1 VAVLHVLV
9 VDDEPAVCRLVQR
22 TLERAGFPVVIANG
36 GAEAL
41 ELLRAHKEVG
51 LILLDLVMPG
61 MDGWRFRHAQQQDPR
76 LAAIPTIIVTGA
88 PLPPAVR
95 DELQASEYIAK
106 PFTPEQLV
114 AAVRAATQSTTEPGT
129 ASDS

>member
-1 VAVLHVLV
+1 MLHVLV
-9 VDDEPAVCRLVQR
+9 VDDDPAVCRLVRR
-22 TLERAGFPVVIANG
+22 TLERAGFPIVVANG

-41 ELLRAHKEVG
+41 DLLRTHATVG

-61 MDGWRFRHAQQQDPR
+61 MDGWRFRHAQRQEPG

-95 DELQASEYIAK
+95 DELQATEYIAK
-106 PFTPEQLV
+106 PFKPEQLV
-114 AAVRAATQSTTEPGT
+114 AAVRTAMQSAAERGLT
-129 ASDS
+129 SDS